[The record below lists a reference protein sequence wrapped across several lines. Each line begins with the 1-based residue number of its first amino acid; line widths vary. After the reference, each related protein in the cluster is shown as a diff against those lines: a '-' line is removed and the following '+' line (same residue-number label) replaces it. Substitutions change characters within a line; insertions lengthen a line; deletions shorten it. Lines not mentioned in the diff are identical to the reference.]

1 MRLNPVRIHQ
11 MATMVVE
18 RLIARGLL
26 EVQGK
31 LDPVVKHVEA
41 AITTE
46 LHVEDR
52 LNADVRDM
60 LKQFEREFEEGRAD
74 YQKMFSMVKQKLIK
88 ERGIVL

>member
-11 MATMVVE
+11 MATTVVE

-31 LDPVVKHVEA
+31 LEPVVQHVDS

-60 LKQFEREFEEGRAD
+60 LKQFEREFAEGRAD